1 MAACTVCYT
10 SESASHLLGH
20 ALYMF
25 DYNVRQT
32 SILGLVGAG
41 GIGFYIITY
50 IKYFDYGSA
59 MVFMAV
65 VLGTVLAIDWI
76 SVRVRDA
83 YIVKPDSTC
92 SHKSKYA
99 SLPNI
104 IIKHV
109 QCMTF
114 DVMQIREV

>member
-83 YIVKPDSTC
+83 YIVKPQ
-92 SHKSKYA
+92 KG
-99 SLPNI
+99 
-104 IIKHV
+104 
-109 QCMTF
+109 
-114 DVMQIREV
+114 IRTRFT

>member
-1 MAACTVCYT
+1 MLYFP
-10 SESASHLLGH
+10 ESASHLLGH

-83 YIVKPDSTC
+83 YIVKPQKRNKNAIT
-92 SHKSKYA
+92 
-99 SLPNI
+99 SLCIFRLNLYL
-104 IIKHV
+104 KQV
-109 QCMTF
+109 CRL
-114 DVMQIREV
+114 V